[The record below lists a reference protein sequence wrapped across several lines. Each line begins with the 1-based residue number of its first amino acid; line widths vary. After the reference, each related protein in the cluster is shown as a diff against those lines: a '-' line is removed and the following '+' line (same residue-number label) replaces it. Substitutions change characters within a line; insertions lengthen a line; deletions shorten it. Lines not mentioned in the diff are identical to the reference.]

1 MINKKQCLTLFHVLK
16 RLDLL
21 LLHLS
26 LKYAWLT
33 SMFSCI
39 QIALNIR
46 RVFFHIVIKYIKIPL
61 YSESAYEVNNLCLF
75 LRPFKEKKY
84 GVSFLFFVFLNIYSC
99 YRFLSFCS
107 RIRTRINHKIKKIP
121 GNIGVMLLA
130 LSL

>member
-1 MINKKQCLTLFHVLK
+1 MINKKQCLTLLHILK

-61 YSESAYEVNNLCLF
+61 YSENAYEVKNNLCLF
-75 LRPFKEKKY
+75 LRPFKEKKD
-84 GVSFLFFVFLNIYSC
+84 GVFLLFLFF
-99 YRFLSFCS
+99 
-107 RIRTRINHKIKKIP
+107 
-121 GNIGVMLLA
+121 
-130 LSL
+130 